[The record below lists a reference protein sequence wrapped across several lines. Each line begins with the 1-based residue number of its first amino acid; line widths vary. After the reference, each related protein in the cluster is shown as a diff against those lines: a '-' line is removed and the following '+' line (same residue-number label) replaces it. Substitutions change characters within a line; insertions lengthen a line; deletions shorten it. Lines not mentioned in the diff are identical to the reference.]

1 MDSRDFWDVKGLEAG
16 TIRQMHRAVN
26 AEGYSVSENAI
37 RKWVKTGEIR
47 CPVVG
52 NRPIVT
58 KKAIL
63 KRLGV
68 LDDEN
73 H

>member
-1 MDSRDFWDVKGLEAG
+1 MSSRNFWDVEGLEAG

-26 AEGYSVSENAI
+26 AEGYRVSENAI
-37 RKWVKTGEIR
+37 RRWVKTGEIR
-47 CPVVG
+47 CPLVG

-63 KRLGV
+63 ERLGV
-68 LDDEN
+68 VSGEK